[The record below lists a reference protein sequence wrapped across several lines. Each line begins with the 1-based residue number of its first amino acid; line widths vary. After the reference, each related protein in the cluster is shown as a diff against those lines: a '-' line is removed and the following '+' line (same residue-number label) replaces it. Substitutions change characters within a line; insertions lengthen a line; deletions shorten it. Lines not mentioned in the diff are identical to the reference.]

1 MQSWFD
7 RGSQVVQL
15 QSVELGIEKLGPG
28 FLRQVHHIVLP
39 SDRHRQRVGFP
50 YFASGLQAPGTYFDN
65 PEAVDHHVADA
76 YVLTPE
82 FNQDCIAT
90 FYFKLIKPEA

>member
-1 MQSWFD
+1 
-7 RGSQVVQL
+7 VQL
-15 QSVELGIEKLGPG
+15 QSVGQGIAKPGPG
-28 FLRQVHHIVLP
+28 FPRQVHHIAMP
-39 SDRHRQRVGFP
+39 SDQHRQRVDFP

-76 YVLTPE
+76 SVLTPE

-90 FYFKLIKPEA
+90 FYFKLIKPDA